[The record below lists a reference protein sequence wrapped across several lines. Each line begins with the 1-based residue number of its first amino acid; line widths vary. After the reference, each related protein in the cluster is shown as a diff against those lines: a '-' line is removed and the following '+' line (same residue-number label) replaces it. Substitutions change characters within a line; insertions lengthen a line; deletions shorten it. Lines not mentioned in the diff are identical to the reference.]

1 MGWLTSDP
9 DRCLLLAD
17 LVVTVHFGIVAF
29 VLLGALAIPLGGWRG
44 WEWVRARSFRLIH
57 FVVVLV
63 VALQQDLCFL
73 SRWEIDLREMAGR
86 GIEEASFVGRLL
98 HDWLFVEVDLATLQR
113 IYIAFGVL
121 VLLGLFA
128 VPPRLKAQR

>member
-44 WEWVRARSFRLIH
+44 WEWVRGRSFRLIH

-73 SRWEIDLREMAGR
+73 TRWEIDLRRMAGR

-98 HDWLFVEVDLATLQR
+98 HDWLFVEVDLDTLQR